1 MDSLEFHTP
10 LKNLTTAAS
19 NFLCPQFTARWVTRG
34 VKVSGLKQFNLIII
48 CSSISTKTKSLPHS
62 WLHCEFQGVWLE
74 TLQSDSSLAFLS
86 VQMLTTSYCQRGSNH
101 IWRNIFTIH
110 NITVPQCT
118 MSIGVCGF
126 RQLNPLYLILAQL
139 SPQCAQV
146 GQQHSVWLYNHK
158 QKSQIRNTQW
168 VLLTLHILTIVFY
181 EEGDVIV

>member
-10 LKNLTTAAS
+10 LENLTTAAS
-19 NFLCPQFTARWVTRG
+19 NFLCQQFTARWVSG

-48 CSSISTKTKSLPHS
+48 FSSISTKTKSLPHS

-86 VQMLTTSYCQRGSNH
+86 VQMLTTTFWDRSSNH

-126 RQLNPLYLILAQL
+126 RQLNWLYLILAGAF
-139 SPQCAQV
+139 PKV
-146 GQQHSVWLYNHK
+146 RPGGP
-158 QKSQIRNTQW
+158 T
-168 VLLTLHILTIVFY
+168 TFF
-181 EEGDVIV
+181 VIV

>member
-1 MDSLEFHTP
+1 MES
-10 LKNLTTAAS
+10 NIRLTSENQVHYGLTGVSNSSGESAAAN
-19 NFLCPQFTARWVTRG
+19 NFLCPQFTARWVSCVR
-34 VKVSGLKQFNLIII
+34 VSGLKQFNLIII
-48 CSSISTKTKSLPHS
+48 CSSIFTKTKSLPHS

-118 MSIGVCGF
+118 MSIGMCGF

-139 SPQCAQV
+139 SPQCGQV
-146 GQQHSVWLYNHK
+146 GQQHSLWLYNHK
-158 QKSQIRNTQW
+158 QRVKRGI
-168 VLLTLHILTIVFY
+168 LILHI
-181 EEGDVIV
+181 GPSS